1 MKTTRRARDVQ
12 PYHAG
17 AIVSARHSAKV
28 QTAFAL
34 SGNLK
39 ARVRAELIRVY
50 GPVRVSFVEIP
61 ALSGGMRITVGNDLY
76 FGSVRNTLAELEDKL
91 DH

>member
-12 PYHAG
+12 PYHG
-17 AIVSARHSAKV
+17 AIVPARNSARV

-39 ARVRAELIRVY
+39 ARVRADLIRLY
-50 GPVRVSFVEIP
+50 GPIRVSFVEIP
-61 ALSGGMRITVGNDLY
+61 ALSGGMRIIVGDDLY
-76 FGSVRNTLAELEDKL
+76 FGSVSNTLAELEDRL